1 MIVKENTVIFEA
13 CDMAFV
19 KKFGIAQATEMVL
32 DYKSVNP
39 LPFLYDTYQAAKFLG
54 VGRLT
59 LFQYAKNP
67 EQGYKL
73 ITLKNAAATSG
84 EFTRPTLF

>member
-19 KKFGIAQATEMVL
+19 KKFGIAQATEMAL

-39 LPFLYDTYQAAKFLG
+39 LHG
-54 VGRLT
+54 
-59 LFQYAKNP
+59 
-67 EQGYKL
+67 
-73 ITLKNAAATSG
+73 LKNVVSI
-84 EFTRPTLF
+84 